1 MSMVTASE
9 SFAWLFTLIFS
20 AMCAALKTIHRLDER
35 AVMLNQP
42 TGLRVER
49 VSAQADVRAAGVEI
63 PAQVPASKDQK
74 SVIHLPANQEIF
86 LE

>member
-1 MSMVTASE
+1 MG
-9 SFAWLFTLIFS
+9 
-20 AMCAALKTIHRLDER
+20 AALQAIHRLDER
-35 AVMLNQP
+35 AVMLNQA
-42 TGLRVER
+42 TSLRIER
-49 VSAQADVRAAGVEI
+49 VSAQACVWAAGVEI